1 MNLLLTG
8 CFKYTADQLEA
19 IKSLGYQV
27 YYMKSELYD
36 ELPLPAEF
44 IDATV
49 CNYLF
54 TAKDYNDFTNLKLIQ
69 LTSAGLDRVPVE
81 EIKAKGCKLFNARG
95 VYSTPMAEW
104 ALFRVLEKYKQGWFF
119 KKEQEKK
126 CWTKNR
132 EVREIFGIK
141 VAIIGAGNIGSEVAK
156 RFKALGAVV
165 DGYDIYT
172 NCTHG
177 FDNMLLIDTFK
188 LNVEKYDVV
197 ILTAP
202 LLPST
207 KGLISRDILKSLKNE
222 AMLVNIS
229 RGGLIDEQA
238 LIEVLSERQNLY
250 AALDVFEKEPLSKE
264 SPLWS
269 LPNVAVS
276 PHNSFVSNGNN
287 ERMFN
292 VIYSNL
298 KGFINE
304 GVYECII

>member
-8 CFKYTADQLEA
+8 CFKYTAEQLES
-19 IKSLGYQV
+19 IKLLGFQI
-27 YYMKSELYD
+27 YYMESEKYD
-36 ELPLPAEF
+36 ELPLPAKLV
-44 IDATV
+44 DATV

-54 TAKDYNDFTNLKLIQ
+54 TVKDFNDFTNLKLIQ

-95 VYSTPMAEW
+95 VYSTPMSEW
-104 ALFRVLEKYKQGWFF
+104 VLFRVLERYKQGWFF
-119 KKEQEKK
+119 KSEQDKK

-132 EVREIFGIK
+132 EIREIFEIK
-141 VAIIGAGNIGSEVAK
+141 VAIIGAGNIGGEVAK
-156 RFKALGAVV
+156 RFKALGAIV
-165 DGYDIYT
+165 DGYDIHN
-172 NCTHG
+172 NCMQG
-177 FDNMLLIDTFK
+177 YDNMLLIDTFK
-188 LNVEKYDVV
+188 QNVEKYDVV
-197 ILTAP
+197 IITAP

-229 RGGLIDEQA
+229 RGGLINEQA
-238 LIEVLSERQNLY
+238 LVEELTERRDLY
-250 AALDVFEKEPLSKE
+250 AALDVFEEEPLSKE

-298 KGFINE
+298 KDFI
-304 GVYECII
+304 G

>member
-8 CFKYTADQLEA
+8 CFKYTAEQLES
-19 IKSLGYQV
+19 IKLLGFQI
-27 YYMKSELYD
+27 YYMESEKYD
-36 ELPLPAEF
+36 ELPLPAKLV
-44 IDATV
+44 DATV

-54 TAKDYNDFTNLKLIQ
+54 TVKDFNDFTNLKLIQ

-95 VYSTPMAEW
+95 VYSTPMSEW
-104 ALFRVLEKYKQGWFF
+104 VLFRVLERYKQGWFF
-119 KKEQEKK
+119 KSEQDKK

-132 EVREIFGIK
+132 EIREIFEIK
-141 VAIIGAGNIGSEVAK
+141 VAIIGAGNIGGEVAK
-156 RFKALGAVV
+156 RFKALGAIV
-165 DGYDIYT
+165 DGYDIHN
-172 NCTHG
+172 NCMQG
-177 FDNMLLIDTFK
+177 YDNMLLIDTFK
-188 LNVEKYDVV
+188 QNVEKYDVV
-197 ILTAP
+197 IITAP

-229 RGGLIDEQA
+229 RGGLINEQA
-238 LIEVLSERQNLY
+238 LVEELTERRDLY
-250 AALDVFEKEPLSKE
+250 AALDVFEEEPLSKE

-298 KGFINE
+298 KGFISE
-304 GVYECII
+304 GAY

>member
-8 CFKYTADQLEA
+8 CFKYTTDQLDT

-27 YYMKSELYD
+27 YHMESEKYD
-36 ELPLPAEF
+36 ELPLPAELV
-44 IDATV
+44 DATV

-54 TAKDYNDFTNLKLIQ
+54 TAKDFKDFTNLKLIQ
-69 LTSAGLDRVPVE
+69 LVSAGLDRIPVE
-81 EIKAKGCKLFNARG
+81 DIKAQGCKLFNARG

-104 ALFRVLEKYKQGWFF
+104 ALFRVLEKYKKGWFF
-119 KKEQEKK
+119 KSEQEKK
-126 CWTKNR
+126 SWSKNR
-132 EVREIFGIK
+132 EVREVFGIK
-141 VAIIGAGNIGSEVAK
+141 VAIVGAGNIGGEVAK
-156 RFKALGAVV
+156 RFKALGAFV
-165 DGYDIYT
+165 DGYDIHT
-172 NCTHG
+172 TCTPE
-177 FDNMLLIDTFK
+177 FDNMILIDSFK

-197 ILTAP
+197 VLTAP

-207 KGLISRDILKSLKNE
+207 KGIISKDILLSLKNE
-222 AMLVNIS
+222 AIIVNIS

-238 LIEVLSERQNLY
+238 LAEVLQERLDLY
-250 AALDVFEKEPLSKE
+250 AALDVFESEPLLSE

-269 LPNVAVS
+269 LPNVAIS

-298 KGFINE
+298 KEFIE
-304 GVYECII
+304 

>member
-8 CFKYTADQLEA
+8 CFKYTADQLEI

-27 YYMKSELYD
+27 YYIESEKYD
-36 ELPLPAEF
+36 ELPLPAELV
-44 IDATV
+44 DATV

-54 TAKDYNDFTNLKLIQ
+54 TAKDFKDFTNLKLIQ
-69 LTSAGLDRVPVE
+69 LVSAGLDRVPVE
-81 EIKAKGCKLFNARG
+81 DIKAKGCKLFNARG

-104 ALFRVLEKYKQGWFF
+104 ALFRVLEKYKKGWFF
-119 KKEQEKK
+119 KVEQEKK
-126 CWTKNR
+126 CWSKNR
-132 EVREIFGIK
+132 EVREIYGIN
-141 VAIIGAGNIGSEVAK
+141 VAIIGAGNIGGEVAK

-165 DGYDIYT
+165 DGYDIHT
-172 NCTHG
+172 NCTPD
-177 FDNMLLIDTFK
+177 FDNMILIDAFK
-188 LNVEKYDVV
+188 QNVDKYDVV

-207 KGLISRDILKSLKNE
+207 KKLISRDILKEMKDD
-222 AMLVNIS
+222 AMIVNIS

-238 LIEVLSERQNLY
+238 LVEVLSDRQNLY
-250 AALDVFEKEPLSKE
+250 AALDVFEEEPLSMD

-269 LPNVAVS
+269 LPNVAIS

-292 VIYSNL
+292 VIYSSL
-298 KGFINE
+298 KEFMG
-304 GVYECII
+304 

>member
-1 MNLLLTG
+1 MMNLLLTG
-8 CFKYTADQLEA
+8 CFKYTAEQLES
-19 IKSLGYQV
+19 IKLLGFQI
-27 YYMKSELYD
+27 YYMESEKYD
-36 ELPLPAEF
+36 ELPLPAKLV
-44 IDATV
+44 DATV

-54 TAKDYNDFTNLKLIQ
+54 TVKDFNDFTNLKLIQ

-95 VYSTPMAEW
+95 VYSTPMSEW
-104 ALFRVLEKYKQGWFF
+104 VLFRVLERYKQGWFF
-119 KKEQEKK
+119 KSEQDKK

-132 EVREIFGIK
+132 EIREIFEIK
-141 VAIIGAGNIGSEVAK
+141 VAIIGAGNIGGEVAK
-156 RFKALGAVV
+156 RFKALGAIV
-165 DGYDIYT
+165 DGYDIHN
-172 NCTHG
+172 NCMQG
-177 FDNMLLIDTFK
+177 YDNMLLIDTFK
-188 LNVEKYDVV
+188 QNVEKYDVV
-197 ILTAP
+197 IITAP

-229 RGGLIDEQA
+229 RGGLINEQA
-238 LIEVLSERQNLY
+238 LVEELTERRDLY
-250 AALDVFEKEPLSKE
+250 AALDVFEEEPLSKE

-298 KGFINE
+298 KGFISE
-304 GVYECII
+304 GAY

>member
-8 CFKYTADQLEA
+8 CFKYTDEQFEA

-27 YYMKSELYD
+27 YYMESELYD

-44 IDATV
+44 VDATV

-54 TAKDYNDFTNLKLIQ
+54 TAKEYNDFTNLKLIQ
-69 LTSAGLDRVPVE
+69 LISAGLDRVPVE
-81 EIKAKGCKLFNARG
+81 EIKAKGCRLYNARG
-95 VYSTPMAEW
+95 VYGTPMAEW

-119 KKEQEKK
+119 KNEQEKK

-132 EVREIFGIK
+132 GVKEIYGIK
-141 VAIIGAGNIGSEVAK
+141 VAIIGAGNIGGEVAK
-156 RFKALGAVV
+156 RFKALGAKV
-165 DGYDIYT
+165 DGFDIHT
-172 NCTHG
+172 NCTPE
-177 FDNMLLIDTFK
+177 FDNMLLIETFK
-188 LNVEKYDVV
+188 QSVDKYDVV

-207 KGLISRDILKSLKNE
+207 KGLMSRDILKSLKSE
-222 AMLVNIS
+222 AIIVNIS

-238 LIEVLSERQNLY
+238 LAEVLADRQDLF
-250 AALDVFEKEPLSKE
+250 AALDVFEEEPLSSE
-264 SPLWS
+264 SPLWN
-269 LPNVAVS
+269 LPNVALS

-298 KGFINE
+298 KDFI
-304 GVYECII
+304 G

>member
-27 YYMKSELYD
+27 YHMESELYD
-36 ELPLPAEF
+36 ELPLPAELV
-44 IDATV
+44 DATV

-54 TAKDYNDFTNLKLIQ
+54 TARDFKDFTNLKLIQ
-69 LTSAGLDRVPVE
+69 LVSAGLDRVPVE

-104 ALFRVLEKYKQGWFF
+104 ALFRVLEKYKKGWFF
-119 KKEQEKK
+119 KDEQDKK
-126 CWTKNR
+126 RWTKNR
-132 EVREIFGIK
+132 EVREIFGIN
-141 VAIIGAGNIGSEVAK
+141 VAVIGAGNIGGEVAK
-156 RFKALGAVV
+156 RFKALGAFV
-165 DGYDIYT
+165 DGYDIHT
-172 NCTHG
+172 NSTPG
-177 FDNMLLIDTFK
+177 FDNMLLIESLK
-188 LNVEKYDVV
+188 QNVNKYDIV

-207 KGLISRDILKSLKNE
+207 KGLITRHILMGLKDD
-222 AMLVNIS
+222 AMIVNIS

-238 LIEVLSERQNLY
+238 LFEVLSDRKSLY
-250 AALDVFEKEPLSKE
+250 AALDVFEEEPLSME
-264 SPLWS
+264 SPLWT
-269 LPNVAVS
+269 LPNVAIS

-292 VIYSNL
+292 LVFSNL
-298 KGFINE
+298 KDFI
-304 GVYECII
+304 G

>member
-8 CFKYTADQLEA
+8 CFKYTSEQLDS
-19 IKSLGYQV
+19 IKSLGFQV
-27 YYMKSELYD
+27 YYMESEKYD
-36 ELPLPAEF
+36 ELPLPVELV
-44 IDATV
+44 DAAV

-54 TAKDYNDFTNLKLIQ
+54 TAKDFNDFTNLKLIQ

-81 EIKAKGCKLFNARG
+81 DIKAKGCKLFNARG

-119 KKEQEKK
+119 KNEQEKK

-132 EVREIFGIK
+132 EIREIFGIK
-141 VAIIGAGNIGSEVAK
+141 VAIIGAGNIGGEVAK

-165 DGYDIYT
+165 EGFDIHT
-172 NCTHG
+172 NCSPA
-177 FDNMLLIDTFK
+177 FDDMLLIDTFK
-188 LNVEKYDVV
+188 QNVDKYDVV

-207 KGLISRDILKSLKNE
+207 KGLISRNILKSLKNE
-222 AMLVNIS
+222 AILVNIS

-238 LIEVLSERQNLY
+238 LVEVLTERQDLY
-250 AALDVFEKEPLSKE
+250 AALDVFEEEPLSKD
-264 SPLWS
+264 SPLWGLS
-269 LPNVAVS
+269 NVAVS

-298 KGFINE
+298 KGFIR
-304 GVYECII
+304 GCVH